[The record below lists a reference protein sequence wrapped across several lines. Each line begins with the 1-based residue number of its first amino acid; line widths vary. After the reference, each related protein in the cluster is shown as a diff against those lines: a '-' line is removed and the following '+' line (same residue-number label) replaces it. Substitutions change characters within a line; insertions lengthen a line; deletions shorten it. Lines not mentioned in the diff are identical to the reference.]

1 MHIILPVTLE
11 CTVTINIGGCD
22 TNLLGCLGEP
32 LKDQAAIHDLTR
44 LSTISQ
50 VIIRPQR
57 FEC

>member
-1 MHIILPVTLE
+1 MHIILPVTSE
-11 CTVTINIGGCD
+11 CTVIINGGSD
-22 TNLLGCLGEP
+22 TNLLGWLGGP